1 MLRDVMVANPQ
12 AAKSE
17 RLIEKIDNRYTP
29 LPEYMKAQILQSR
42 NLVSMKEEL
51 ESKLSKYRL
60 QKLRAFSGLLHH
72 YLSSDSIP
80 GWRDSITNLLAIDN
94 DLQSKYRLAMWQ
106 LQNGDL
112 EQSGIT
118 LNSISGMFDLQG
130 SLLTTYNDMVSL
142 HGVLTNVLSS
152 DSGWYSTS
160 PIQIQ
165 QLSELEQATAPAAV
179 YARNILIMAGNLAY
193 NEPIQLPDLLKSAEA
208 EDAYIKTLEAKIP
221 SVLEL
226 YPNPAAGY
234 FVLAYQFNDI
244 PLGANI
250 EIRNTKGELIKAI
263 PVNRQQ
269 DQQVINTEA
278 WPTGIYV
285 ITLKQKGKVIE
296 SIKLTIVD

>member
-1 MLRDVMVANPQ
+1 
-12 AAKSE
+12 
-17 RLIEKIDNRYTP
+17 
-29 LPEYMKAQILQSR
+29 
-42 NLVSMKEEL
+42 
-51 ESKLSKYRL
+51 
-60 QKLRAFSGLLHH
+60 
-72 YLSSDSIP
+72 
-80 GWRDSITNLLAIDN
+80 
-94 DLQSKYRLAMWQ
+94 
-106 LQNGDL
+106 
-112 EQSGIT
+112 
-118 LNSISGMFDLQG
+118 MFDLQG
-130 SLLTTYNDMVSL
+130 SLLATYNDMVSL
-142 HGVLTNVLSS
+142 HGVLTDVLSS